1 MKKKLL
7 AISIIALIALS
18 ILSFASCEYLLPVQ
32 SPTTDDFDNEYRAIY
47 QLYVEYAENNGEEPE
62 DYEEWLE
69 SIRGEDGKD
78 GVSPKLR
85 ISSTNYWEVSTDGGL
100 TWKNLG
106 VKATGEQGEPG
117 EQGPQGEP
125 GEQGPQGEPGEQGP
139 QGEPGEQGPQG
150 EPGEQGPQGEPGE
163 QGPQGEP
170 GVGIV
175 KIEKIASE
183 GLVDTYEITYTDGTT
198 STFTITNGADGSNG
212 ENGEDG
218 KTPYIGENGNW
229 WIGEEDT
236 GVYAGDVVVEHSFGE
251 WVVIVKPECAPGLK
265 ARECSECGET
275 EVKILAAEHNLTHFD
290 GREASCTDI
299 GWNEYY
305 ICYDC
310 GETNYEEIPA
320 LGHDEEW
327 ITVTPATCT
336 ESGRKELY
344 CNRCHLTLDV
354 ETIDPTGHNV
364 VDKQCTNCL
373 LHQYDIVIN
382 YVYTDGSSAFD
393 SVSLTLWE
401 GESYSYASPEIDGF
415 ISDIPLISGTADAD
429 AEFVVTYSPIAIQQ
443 IVRIDTVDLGNIAY
457 NTPYSE
463 LALPT
468 TVKGYTSSNREVS
481 LTVYWNSSSYNP
493 TLYGEQTITG
503 VAVASYGYA
512 ITCSNVVTADL
523 NIATNVI
530 VSINPMNLGRLP
542 LNTSYEG
549 LGLPTTAAV
558 TTSTGAT
565 YYLNVS
571 WNEYEYDSSVA
582 GEHTITGYITLED
595 GFSFADGVEN
605 SASITFE
612 LSEAMYGTADIVF
625 LVDTTGSMW
634 GEIQNVKNNIVSF
647 AERLESEGVSVRWAL
662 LEYRDITCD
671 GASSTKVIYCGS
683 SEWYID
689 VNSYKNALAGLRVN
703 GGGDRAET
711 VIDAL
716 KAATYLESRADAN
729 TFYIV
734 VTDADYKV
742 NNNYGVSSMDE
753 MISELALANTV
764 TSVVTKPS
772 FYNDYRS
779 LTDGT
784 NGILANIDGNFA
796 SELWRLCDLIT
807 EEVVYG
813 EVTHI
818 EIVNNPN
825 KLTYVSGDYFN
836 GTGMIVRAHY
846 ESGLSRDVTGYSVN
860 PHGALQVSD
869 TSVEINY
876 RGKTATVD
884 ITVEMAEISVEG
896 VEVSDSSITL
906 IEGESQSVTATVY
919 PADAVNQGITWST
932 LNPNV
937 AVVNNGVIE
946 AIGVGETYIVVTTHD
961 GAHSAQVYVVVTP
974 IPVPVAGIYT
984 DISAAEMATGET
996 LTITA
1001 TVLPEDATDKTLT
1014 WTSSNTS
1021 VATVNNGVVTALSAG
1036 TATITATTNDGNFK
1050 ARIYIS
1056 VISNNG
1062 DIRGRVYSNS
1072 TLSLLSGV
1080 SVALYKNG
1088 SLIDSTTTNSSGEYS
1103 FTNVAYDTYEIRFA
1117 KTGYVTATTSCVLAN
1132 ESYQVDNM
1140 YLVVDESTLPGKVS
1154 GYALDATNNASISNI
1169 TVYVR
1174 SGNNNTTGTIL
1185 QTLTTSSSGYYITG
1199 SLNPGNYTLQF
1210 VDNRTSVSNHYTSN
1224 YINVAV
1230 TGNTTSTNKNVALTL
1245 PVIPGTIRI
1254 VLTWGTNE
1262 RDLDSHL
1269 LIGTSGSTSYHV
1281 YYGDKVP
1288 SGAGAN
1294 LDVDDTSYQGPETTT
1309 ITTIKS
1315 NTKYTFYVYNYS
1327 GSTNLSNTGAKVKI
1341 YIGDQVYEYNV
1352 PSGSGYYWKVF
1363 TYDSATGT
1371 FTFHNTVTSSTPT
1384 IS

>member
-1 MKKKLL
+1 MKKKFL
-7 AISIIALIALS
+7 AISIMALIAIS
-18 ILSFASCEYLLPVQ
+18 ILSLASCEYFFPIQ
-32 SPTTDDFDNEYRAIY
+32 SPTTDDFDSEYRAIY
-47 QLYVEYAENNGEEPE
+47 QLYVEYAENNGEEPQ

-69 SIRGEDGKD
+69 SIRGKDGKD
-78 GVSPKLR
+78 GQDGIAPRLR
-85 ISSTNYWEVSTDGGL
+85 ISSTNYWEISTDGGL
-100 TWKNLG
+100 TWRNLG
-106 VKATGEQGEPG
+106 VKAT
-117 EQGPQGEP
+117 
-125 GEQGPQGEPGEQGP
+125 
-139 QGEPGEQGPQG
+139 
-150 EPGEQGPQGEPGE
+150 GE

-175 KIEKIASE
+175 AIEKISSDD
-183 GLVDTYEITYTDGTT
+183 LVDTYEITYTDGTT
-198 STFTITNGADGSNG
+198 STFTITNGADGPVG
-212 ENGEDG
+212 DPGEDG
-218 KTPYIGENGNW
+218 KTPFIGENGNW

-236 GVYAGDVVVEHSFGE
+236 GIYAGDVFSEHSFGE

-275 EVKILAAEHNLTHFD
+275 EVKILEAEHNLVHFD

-310 GETNYEEIPA
+310 GETNYEESPA

-327 ITVTPATCT
+327 ITTKEATC
-336 ESGRKELY
+336 EEEGQNELY
-344 CNRCHLTLDV
+344 CHRCRLTLDV
-354 ETIDPTGHNV
+354 ETIPPTGHNV
-364 VDKQCTNCL
+364 VDKQCVNCL
-373 LHQYDIVIN
+373 LWQYDIVVK
-382 YVYTDGSSAFD
+382 YQYTDGSPVFD
-393 SVSLTLWE
+393 DVCVTLCE
-401 GESYSYASPEIDGF
+401 GESYSFISPEIDNY
-415 ISDIPLISGTADAD
+415 ISDTPLISGVASAD
-429 AEFVVTYSPIAIQQ
+429 AEFIVTYAPIALQE
-443 IVRIDTVDLGNIAY
+443 IVRIDSVDLGSIAY
-457 NTPYSE
+457 NTPYSR
-463 LALPT
+463 LSLPT
-468 TVKGYTSSNREVS
+468 TVKGYTSSNREVN
-481 LTVYWNSSSYNP
+481 LTVYWDSSSYNP
-493 TLYGEQTITG
+493 TLYGDQTITG
-503 VAVASYGYA
+503 IAVASYGYA
-512 ITCSNVVTADL
+512 ISCSNVVTATL
-523 NIATNVI
+523 NVATNVI
-530 VSINPMNLGRLP
+530 VSIDPMNLGRLP

-558 TTSTGAT
+558 TTASGAT
-565 YYLNVS
+565 YYLNVH
-571 WNEYEYDSSVA
+571 WNEYDYDSSVA
-582 GEHTITGYITLED
+582 GEHTITGYIDLED

-605 SASITFE
+605 AASITFE

-634 GEIQNVKNNIVSF
+634 GEIQNVKNNIVRF

-671 GASSTKVIYCGS
+671 GANSTKIIYCGS

-689 VNSYKNALAGLRVN
+689 VNSYKNALAGLTVN

-742 NNNYGVSSMDE
+742 NNNYGVSSMND
-753 MISELALANTV
+753 MISELALSNTV
-764 TSVVTKPS
+764 TSVVTKTS
-772 FYNDYRS
+772 FYSDYRP

-784 NGILANIDGNFA
+784 NGILANIDGDFA

-818 EIVNNPN
+818 EIVNNPH
-825 KLTYVSGDYFN
+825 KTSYLSGDYFN

-860 PHGALQVSD
+860 PHGALQISD
-869 TSVEINY
+869 TEVEINY
-876 RGKTATVD
+876 RGKTAIVN
-884 ITVEMAEISVEG
+884 ITVEMPEISVEG
-896 VEVSDSSITL
+896 VYVSDASITL
-906 IEGESQSVTATVY
+906 IEGESYSVSATVY

-937 AVVNNGVIE
+937 AVVNNGIIE

-961 GAHSAQVYVVVTP
+961 GAHSAQVYVVVNPMP
-974 IPVPVAGIYT
+974 IPVAGIYT

-996 LTITA
+996 LTIVA
-1001 TVLPEDATDKTLT
+1001 TVLPEDATDKSLT

-1021 VATVNNGVVTALSAG
+1021 VATVDNGVVTALSAG
-1036 TATITATTNDGNFK
+1036 TTTITATTNDGNFK

-1062 DIRGRVYSNS
+1062 DITGRVYSNS

-1080 SVALYKNG
+1080 SVALYKDG
-1088 SLIDSTTTNSSGEYS
+1088 SLIDSTTTNSNGIYS
-1103 FTNVAYDTYEIRFA
+1103 FANVVYATYEIRFT
-1117 KTGYVTATTSCVLAN
+1117 KSGYIAATTECVLAN

-1154 GYALDATNNASISNI
+1154 GYALDATNNGHISGI

-1174 SGNNNTTGTIL
+1174 SGNNNTTGTIIE
-1185 QTLTTSSSGYYITG
+1185 TLTTNSSGYYITG
-1199 SLNPGNYTLQF
+1199 ELNPGNYTLQF
-1210 VDNRTSVSNHYTSN
+1210 VDNRTNVSNHYTSN
-1224 YINVAV
+1224 SINVAV

-1245 PVIPGTIRI
+1245 PVTAGTMRI
-1254 VLTWGTNE
+1254 VLTWGTSE
-1262 RDLDSHL
+1262 PDLDSHL
-1269 LIGTSGSTSYHV
+1269 LIGNTSYTYHV
-1281 YYGDKVP
+1281 YFSNKAP

-1309 ITTIKS
+1309 ITSIKS
-1315 NTKYTFYVYNYS
+1315 NTKYTFYVYNWT
-1327 GSTNLSNTGAKVKI
+1327 GSHNLSDSGAKVTI
-1341 YIGDQVYEYNV
+1341 YIGDQVYQYNV
-1352 PSGSGYYWKVF
+1352 PSGSGRYWKVF

-1371 FTFHNTVTSSTPT
+1371 FTFHNTITSSEPT